1 MSLDRVKMET
11 SASQLVLWMEYLKW
25 EINFN
30 FHREDFLTAILATEV
45 RRSYVKDP
53 MKVKPTDFPLPLR
66 FEFGKRKDK
75 TLDLQTRT
83 SRAKKFFFGIAGMI
97 GNKKKG
103 RN

>member
-25 EINFN
+25 EINSN

-53 MKVKPTDFPLPLR
+53 KAVKVTDFPLPLK
-66 FEFGKRKDK
+66 FEFDKEAQRKE
-75 TLDLQTRT
+75 LDPQTRANI
-83 SRAKKFFFGIAGMI
+83 AKRFFFGLTGLI
-97 GNKKKG
+97 GKKG
-103 RN
+103 KK